1 MRELYK
7 KLIKTEDWPSIRYR
21 WDDEKADWVTVVQD
35 QKLPWINVFDPRGT
49 GGIAAMS
56 YNVQAVPSNVLISS
70 DGAIVARNLFGDQL
84 KNKVAELVR

>member
-1 MRELYK
+1 
-7 KLIKTEDWPSIRYR
+7 
-21 WDDEKADWVTVVQD
+21 
-35 QKLPWINVFDPRGT
+35 
-49 GGIAAMS
+49 MS